1 MQLHDKLQQLRKS
14 KGLTQADLAEK
25 LEVSRQSISSW
36 EVGSITPSVERLK
49 AISRLYDVPLDY
61 LLNDEQ
67 EGLENDFSKE
77 NQEDLERDTSSDEK
91 KEENSLIPSPRV
103 KKQVAIVVIVLICVI
118 AILIVTIEIYTHEKA
133 SSYDEMSDSVIVSGV
148 GSDFQLDL
156 EW

>member
-1 MQLHDKLQQLRKS
+1 MQLDDKLQQLRKC

-49 AISRLYDVPLDY
+49 ALSRLYDVPLDY
-61 LLNDEQ
+61 LLNDEK
-67 EGLENDFSKE
+67 EDLERESSEE
-77 NQEDLERDTSSDEK
+77 NQEDLERNTNSDEK
-91 KEENSLIPSPRV
+91 ADRKVLLPRI
-103 KKQVAIVVIVLICVI
+103 KKRIGVSVVLVVCILLVL
-118 AILIVTIEIYTHEKA
+118 LVTMGIYAHEKA
-133 SSYDEMSDSVIVSGV
+133 QLYDEMSDSVISNGV

>member
-49 AISRLYDVPLDY
+49 ALSRLYDVPLDY

-67 EGLENDFSKE
+67 EDLERDSSEE
-77 NQEDLERDTSSDEK
+77 NQEDLERNTYSDEK
-91 KEENSLIPSPRV
+91 ADKKVLLPRI
-103 KKQVAIVVIVLICVI
+103 KKRIGVFVALVICILFVL
-118 AILIVTIEIYTHEKA
+118 LVTMGIYAHEKA
-133 SSYDEMSDSVIVSGV
+133 QLYDEMSDSAISNGV